1 MNMINMIN
9 RLCIFVLA
17 VLTSSMALA
26 QFSNT
31 ANRADGAYENI
42 PQEGVYV
49 HHSSSL
55 LFAGERLYFSV
66 YCLNLETHTL
76 SDLSKIAYVS
86 LTDQDKNLIIS
97 QKIRLQGGKGQ
108 GDFAV
113 PAEVSTGSYKLIA
126 YTTWMKSRTDRQFFE
141 SDVLIINPY
150 KTTSEEFLDKAVPD
164 SVNVDSLSTLI
175 DIVEIPIK
183 EEITYGDHLLSLST
197 NKDSYN
203 LREAV
208 QLEIR
213 SLRPDLSGE
222 YSISTRRVDT
232 ILPTISETEVNYWR
246 ENTGNIVLDKG
257 NKVLPELRGEL
268 ISGLVL
274 DRENGQAT
282 ANKTVVLSLPG
293 SLYILDV
300 ARTDENGRFYFNL
313 DSAGRSNV
321 GIFQILDEDP
331 QNYKIEIEEHKSP
344 SLNSLEFRSF
354 SLNRSQGQTILERS
368 IHNQIENAYG
378 IVKSD
383 TLITANGRLP
393 FYRDYQQVYYL
404 DDFTRFNTLRETMVE
419 IVDHAWISENGEED
433 PTFGVRPFDGYL
445 DAGALLPLVT
455 IDGLFIQAHKDIV
468 DFNSKELRR
477 ISLSRD
483 RYVIGPEVF
492 QGLLALETKTGDFQ
506 ESFFRDFL
514 LNTNIQ
520 RPEPVRAYYFQRYL
534 AANESARI
542 PDFRYQLY
550 WNPSLRLE
558 SDVSTIQFYTSDIK
572 GTFEVEL
579 KGYTRTGEPIT
590 VRTNFI
596 VE

>member
-1 MNMINMIN
+1 MNMIIMIN

-31 ANRADGAYENI
+31 VTRTDGAYENI

-49 HHSSSL
+49 HHNSGL

-76 SDLSKIAYVS
+76 SDLSKIAYVY
-86 LTDQDKNLIIS
+86 LIDQDKNLIIS
-97 QKIRLQGGKGQ
+97 QKIRLQDGKGQ

-150 KTTSEEFLDKAVPD
+150 KTTSEEFLEKAVSD
-164 SVNVDSLSTLI
+164 STNVDSLSTLI
-175 DIVEIPIK
+175 DIAEIPIK
-183 EEITYGDHLLSLST
+183 EELTHGDHLLSLRT
-197 NKDSYN
+197 DRDRYN
-203 LREAV
+203 LRAAV

-213 SLRPDLSGE
+213 SLRSDLSG
-222 YSISTRRVDT
+222 YFSLSVRHVDSL
-232 ILPTISETEVNYWR
+232 LPSISETEVNYWR
-246 ENTGNIVLDKG
+246 ENRGDIALDKRTE
-257 NKVLPELRGEL
+257 VLPELRGEL

-274 DRENGQAT
+274 DRENGQAI
-282 ANKTVVLSLPG
+282 ANKSVVLSLPG

-313 DSAGRSNV
+313 DSPGRSNV

-331 QNYKIEIEEHKSP
+331 QNYRIEIEEHRSP
-344 SLNSLEFRSF
+344 NLNSLEFRSF
-354 SLNRSQGQTILERS
+354 TLNRSQGPAILERS

-419 IVDHAWISENGEED
+419 IVDNAWISENGEED

-520 RPEPVRAYYFQRYL
+520 RPEPIRAYYFQRYF
-534 AANESARI
+534 AADESDRI

-550 WNPSLRLE
+550 WNPAFTLE
-558 SDVSTIQFYTSDIK
+558 SDVSNIRIYTSDIK
-572 GTFEVEL
+572 GKFEVEL
-579 KGYTRTGEPIT
+579 KGFTSVGEPIT
-590 VRTNFI
+590 VRTYFN